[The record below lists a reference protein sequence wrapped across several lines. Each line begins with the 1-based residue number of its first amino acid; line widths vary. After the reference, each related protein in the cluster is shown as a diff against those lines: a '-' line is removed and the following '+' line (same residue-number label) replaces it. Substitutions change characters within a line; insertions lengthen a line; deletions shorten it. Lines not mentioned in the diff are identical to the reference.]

1 MMGCLN
7 IVKKKTQKKSNN
19 KVNKLVFEVYKKSI
33 NKKMECGKDPSLLI
47 NRLNYL
53 SSKIK
58 K

>member
-1 MMGCLN
+1 M
-7 IVKKKTQKKSNN
+7 KKKSQKKSNN

-53 SSKIK
+53 SFKIK